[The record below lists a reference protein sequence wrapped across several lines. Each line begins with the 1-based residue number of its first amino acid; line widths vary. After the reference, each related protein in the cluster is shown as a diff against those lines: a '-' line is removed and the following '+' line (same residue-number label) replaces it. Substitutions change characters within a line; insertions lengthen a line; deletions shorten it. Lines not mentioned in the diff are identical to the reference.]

1 MRFLRTQLCAA
12 GAALVV
18 VTAAAAARPTRP
30 PVEWRPGVEHY
41 TVAHRE
47 PGDIRYIVIH
57 TTEGSADGAASWFQN
72 DKSHVSAHYVISR
85 TGEIVQ
91 LVRQRN
97 VAWHAGNWAVNT
109 TSIGIEHE
117 GVTDDPSGYTDAEY
131 RASARLVAYICR
143 TWDVA
148 IDRNHII
155 GHAEVPD
162 PNDPALRGGSDHHTD
177 PGQYWNWPKYMKL
190 VRFYA
195 GKRTLAP
202 RVRIGAVSVGHGH
215 VLTGIVPWR
224 ARTTRGVRRV
234 DFRIDG
240 RLVRRDTRRPFVLP
254 RLNTTSLRNGR
265 HMLEVH
271 AYGARGIDVWR
282 KRLRVWNRPFVVM
295 ADGIEANEIV
305 VGGSVTV
312 SAGVSGTH
320 AVSVAL
326 VVDGRVVA
334 RRTKPP
340 FVFHWNTR
348 GAATGPHQL
357 VLRARARDGRVARA
371 VVDLVVA
378 HDAAPQAQ
386 IVAESPANGATVS
399 GLVPWNVQIV
409 GPVRR
414 VEFFVDGERRHVATW
429 LPFTFLW
436 DTTKEAPGTHTLLVR
451 GVRPDRSA
459 ATATITVTIAAT
471 AG

>member
-1 MRFLRTQLCAA
+1 MRYLKLQLLSGVLASVLVL
-12 GAALVV
+12 GAQ
-18 VTAAAAARPTRP
+18 AARPTHP
-30 PVEWRPGVEHY
+30 PVSWQPTHANF
-41 TVAHRE
+41 TASHRK

-85 TGEIVQ
+85 TGDIVQ
-91 LVRQRN
+91 LVRQHN
-97 VAWHAGNWAVNT
+97 IAWHAGNWAVNT

-117 GVTDDPSGYTDAEY
+117 GVTDDPSGYTDPEY

-195 GKRTLAP
+195 GKRTLVP
-202 RVRIGAVSVGHGH
+202 RVRIGAVTVGHGH
-215 VLTGIVPWR
+215 TLTGIVPWH

-254 RLNTTSLRNGR
+254 RLNTTSLRNGT

-282 KRLRVWNRPFVVM
+282 KRLRVWNRPFVVT
-295 ADGIEANEIV
+295 ADGVAANEIV
-305 VGGSVTV
+305 VGASITV
-312 SAGVSGTH
+312 RAGVAGTK
-320 AVSVAL
+320 AVNVAL

-334 RRTKPP
+334 QRTKPP
-340 FVFHWNTR
+340 FVFRWNSR
-348 GAATGPHQL
+348 AAATGPHHL
-357 VLRARARDGRVARA
+357 VLRARARDGRIARA
-371 VVDLVVA
+371 VVDVVVA
-378 HDAAPQAQ
+378 HDAGPHAQ
-386 IVAESPANGATVS
+386 IVAESPSNGATVS
-399 GLVPWNVQIV
+399 GVVPWNVQIV

-429 LPFTFLW
+429 LPFTFQW

-451 GVRPDRSA
+451 GVRPDGSA
-459 ATATITVTIAAT
+459 ATATITVTVAT
-471 AG
+471 TTG

>member
-1 MRFLRTQLCAA
+1 MRFLRLQLCAV
-12 GAALVV
+12 GAALVLV
-18 VTAAAAARPTRP
+18 SAAAAVRPVRP
-30 PVEWRPGVEHY
+30 PVLWEPGVEHY
-41 TVAHRE
+41 TPAHRE

-72 DKSHVSAHYVISR
+72 DNSHVSAHYVISR

-265 HMLEVH
+265 PML
-271 AYGARGIDVWR
+271 GASRSWST
-282 KRLRVWNRPFVVM
+282 VV
-295 ADGIEANEIV
+295 
-305 VGGSVTV
+305 S
-312 SAGVSGTH
+312 
-320 AVSVAL
+320 
-326 VVDGRVVA
+326 
-334 RRTKPP
+334 
-340 FVFHWNTR
+340 W
-348 GAATGPHQL
+348 
-357 VLRARARDGRVARA
+357 RDGRSRR
-371 VVDLVVA
+371 
-378 HDAAPQAQ
+378 
-386 IVAESPANGATVS
+386 SCSTGTR
-399 GLVPWNVQIV
+399 V
-409 GPVRR
+409 GPRPGRTNSSCAHVRVTDASR
-414 VEFFVDGERRHVATW
+414 AQSSISSSRTTRRRRRRSSRSRRRTAR
-429 LPFTFLW
+429 PS
-436 DTTKEAPGTHTLLVR
+436 AASSRGTCRSPVR
-451 GVRPDRSA
+451 SGAWSSSWTASA
-459 ATATITVTIAAT
+459 ATWRRGCRSRSSGTRRRRRRGRTRCSSAASAPT
-471 AG
+471 GAPPPRPSRSRSRGRPVRARLAAAARLVVVND